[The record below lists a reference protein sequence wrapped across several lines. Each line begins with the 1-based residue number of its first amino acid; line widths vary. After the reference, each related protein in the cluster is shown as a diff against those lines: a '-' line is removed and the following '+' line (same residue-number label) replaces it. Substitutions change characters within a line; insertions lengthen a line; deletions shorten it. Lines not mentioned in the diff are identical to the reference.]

1 MSNKRN
7 LPSISSRNISKL
19 VENTSNR
26 LNTTTEKVKD
36 DLVSAFSNQLKNASE
51 RERKLM
57 EGELLV
63 YLEELFEELHDE

>member
-7 LPSISSRNISKL
+7 LPSSKNISDL
-19 VENTSNR
+19 VRNTSNQ
-26 LNTTTEKVKD
+26 LNNTTKKVKD

-57 EGELLV
+57 EGELLI
-63 YLEELFEELHDE
+63 YLEELFEKLHGE